1 MSTIAATFA
10 LAVQQQRSGNVREAE
25 RLFRLVLE
33 AEPRHTDALNRL
45 GAIVAT
51 AGAFDAAVEYFR
63 RAIELAPLEPQFH
76 RNLGTACKDAGR
88 VGEAIQHY
96 RAAIRLDAESVSAHV
111 NLAEALAESGD
122 FEGAIAQN
130 QAALRLDPGSALAY
144 CNLGELAVQGRYSF
158 PEENLR
164 RLEELVA
171 RADLSAADANLVH
184 FALAALLDRQAAY
197 EKAFHHYRR
206 GNELKCE
213 VYRQCGQQFDRDRH
227 RRLVDS
233 VIGTFTREYFDAKRG
248 LGSSSDVPLFVIGM
262 VRSGTTLV
270 EQILASHPQ
279 VRGGG
284 ELRDMEQ
291 IAQALPERLGTSE
304 RFPQY
309 VSALTEPAAR
319 TMAEIYL
326 RRLTAAHPD
335 ARHVVDKMPHNFV
348 YLGLIATLFPMARV
362 VNCRRDPLD
371 LGASIYFQNFK
382 WMPYAA
388 TFEDIAYFYAQYER
402 LMAHW
407 SRHLPLP
414 LHEVAYEDLV
424 ADPAKVSRKLI
435 EFCGLP
441 WDERCLEFHKT
452 ARTVQTASKLQVRR
466 PIYKTSVG
474 RWKPYEAQLKP
485 LLDALREASSI
496 RGSLNG

>member
-1 MSTIAATFA
+1 MPTIAATFA

-25 RLFRLVLE
+25 RLFRVVLE

-45 GAIVAT
+45 GAIAAM
-51 AGAFDAAVEYFR
+51 AGAFDAAIEYFR

-76 RNLGTACKDAGR
+76 RNIGTAYKDAGR
-88 VGEAIQHY
+88 VEDAVRHY
-96 RAAIRLDAESVSAHV
+96 REALRLDAGSVSAHV
-111 NLAEALAESGD
+111 NLAEVLAESGD
-122 FEGAIAQN
+122 LERAIAHN
-130 QAALRLDPGSALAY
+130 QAALRLDPRSARAY
-144 CNLGELAVQGRYSF
+144 CNLGELAVHGRYQF
-158 PEENLR
+158 PEENLL
-164 RLEELVA
+164 RLEELAA
-171 RADLSAADANLVH
+171 RSDLSAADASLFH
-184 FALAALLDRQAAY
+184 FTLAALLDRQSAY

-206 GNELKCE
+206 GNDLKRE
-213 VYRQCGQQFDRDRH
+213 VYRQHGQEFDRDRH
-227 RRLVDS
+227 RRLVDG
-233 VIGTFTREYFDAKRG
+233 VIATFTREFFEKKTG
-248 LGSSSDVPLFVIGM
+248 LGNASDVPLFVVGM

-279 VRGGG
+279 VRGAG

-291 IAQALPERLGTSE
+291 IARALPERLATTEG
-304 RFPQY
+304 FPQCM
-309 VSALTEPAAR
+309 SALTEPATR
-319 TMAEIYL
+319 TLAEIYL

-348 YLGLIATLFPMARV
+348 YLGLIATLFPKARV

-388 TFEDIAYFYAQYER
+388 TFEDIVYFYTQYER

-414 LHEVAYEDLV
+414 VHDVAYEDLV
-424 ADPAKVSRKLI
+424 ADPGTVSRKLI
-435 EFCGLP
+435 EFCGLA

-452 ARTVQTASKLQVRR
+452 PRTVQTASKLQVRR
-466 PIYKTSVG
+466 PIYRTSVG

-485 LLDALREASSI
+485 LLDAFRETSR
-496 RGSLNG
+496 RGSLSD